1 MIHPADETATT
12 AEPVTAG
19 TPDWLRVAPAGC
31 VIPGIGI
38 IPADVVADL
47 ATRFDTTIT
56 RALLDPVT
64 GTVVETGTR
73 AYRPS
78 KKITRM
84 VHLRDGTC
92 RFPGC
97 TRPAQRTDIDHV
109 TPWPHGPT
117 QVANLHCLCKHHH
130 RAKHEA
136 GWRLTMTPAGVCT
149 WTSPTGQTYLTH
161 PVNHLQASA

>member
-1 MIHPADETATT
+1 
-12 AEPVTAG
+12 
-19 TPDWLRVAPAGC
+19 
-31 VIPGIGI
+31 
-38 IPADVVADL
+38 
-47 ATRFDTTIT
+47 
-56 RALLDPVT
+56 
-64 GTVVETGTR
+64 VVETGTS

-97 TRPAQRTDIDHV
+97 SRPAKRTEIDHV
-109 TPWPHGPT
+109 VPWPHGPT
-117 QVANLHCLCKHHH
+117 QVSNLHCLCKHHH

-136 GWRLTMTPAGVCT
+136 GWRLSMTPAGVCT

-161 PVNHLQASA
+161 PVNHLEASA